1 MEQDTTAMN
10 NTTPIPGNLPGEK
23 NQAERGGWADGLSE
37 EPMSERFKEQAKTS
51 APSGPTL
58 PGKGE
63 DVVLFVEA
71 VSLPEQEMESS
82 PENLILSGIDQEMG
96 VPWYR
101 SRWMYIGTGLVAA
114 TALSIGTTLLLR
126 RRSRL
131 NRRLAAS
138 RTIIKPIKR
147 IRRRRALSQATP
159 RMQDRFSQWG
169 NQLSG
174 QASRLTD
181 QTRGQ
186 LSRLTRR
193 TPGTGAMLNSLQRQ
207 STARALLNRTRRQ
220 LGQFSAPISR
230 RVGLLRGAAR
240 TRAARTTS
248 IIQGNLT
255 RLGAGAASGVEKVGT
270 SLKHGWKIGRSF
282 ALGAAAGAL
291 WAMLF
296 TPQSGETTRQ
306 RLAQPF
312 RAMRKKR

>member
-10 NTTPIPGNLPGEK
+10 NTPPIPGNLPGEK
-23 NQAERGGWADGLSE
+23 NQAERGEWAGGLSE
-37 EPMSERFKEQAKTS
+37 EPMSERFKEQAKMS
-51 APSGPTL
+51 APSGPTP

-82 PENLILSGIDQEMG
+82 PEDLILSGIDLEMG

-101 SRWMYIGTGLVAA
+101 SRWIYIGTGLVAA

-126 RRSRL
+126 RRRRL
-131 NRRLAAS
+131 NRRLAVS

-147 IRRRRALSQATP
+147 VRRRRALSQATP
-159 RMQDRFSQWG
+159 RMQGRFSQWS

-174 QASRLTD
+174 QANRLAS

-186 LSRLTRR
+186 LTRLTSR
-193 TPGTGAMLNSLQRQ
+193 TPGAGAAFNSLQRQ
-207 STARALLNRTRRQ
+207 RGMRILLDRPRHQFGQ
-220 LGQFSAPISR
+220 LSAQMSQR
-230 RVGLLRGAAR
+230 LHSLRGSAR
-240 TRAARTTS
+240 TRATRATS
-248 IIQGNLT
+248 TIQENLT
-255 RLGAGAASGVEKVGT
+255 QLGAEVASGVEKVGA